1 MTQFSSVYSLDDGQL
16 PYFPQ
21 VLPENT
27 LIDLQ
32 VTQLDVL
39 QALSSLAGKH
49 SSGPDDLK
57 ADFLYKIRSHLVK
70 PLQMIFNASL
80 RSSDVPSDWKNAVV
94 VPCYKRNNKPNC
106 PASYRPISLTNICCK
121 ILEFII
127 LKYLKAYFLES
138 CINFNCQHG
147 FIAKRST
154 LTNLLETLNDITS
167 FCNDGFPVDLIYL
180 DVSKAFDS
188 VSHEKI
194 IFKLKKYGIGG
205 NLLNWIKN
213 FLTGR
218 TQCVRVGNYI
228 SPPLPPLQWPRP
240 GQYPRAM
247 AVPGNPGGA
256 S

>member
-1 MTQFSSVYSLDDGQL
+1 MKNVSLLIKKNNPKEFFAYIDCKTKAKNSIPTLQLDGLTLDNDRAKAHAFMTQFSSVYSLDDGQL

-57 ADFLYKIRSHLVK
+57 ADFLYKTRSHLVK

-80 RSSDVPSDWKNAVV
+80 RSSDLPSDWKNAVV

-138 CINFNCQHG
+138 CINFNSQRG
-147 FIAKRST
+147 FIA
-154 LTNLLETLNDITS
+154 
-167 FCNDGFPVDLIYL
+167 
-180 DVSKAFDS
+180 
-188 VSHEKI
+188 
-194 IFKLKKYGIGG
+194 
-205 NLLNWIKN
+205 
-213 FLTGR
+213 
-218 TQCVRVGNYI
+218 
-228 SPPLPPLQWPRP
+228 
-240 GQYPRAM
+240 
-247 AVPGNPGGA
+247 
-256 S
+256 